1 MAKFR
6 SHIQVLMTT
15 DTVGGVWSYSID
27 LCKSLK
33 DHAFFHL
40 ITTGAR
46 MKDWQRKEAEQLEN
60 VEVFETDYMLEW
72 MDNPWSNI
80 DESCDWLERLEAS
93 IKPDVV
99 HLNAFCYGSLNFKAP
114 SIVVGHSDVYS
125 WWKEVLKEDPPKEY
139 QEYYWRVKKGLDAAD
154 IVIAPSQTMLNYLRK
169 IYNVQTPAK
178 VIYNAAD
185 EAKFYPSSK
194 KPSVFSMGRIWD
206 AAKNIQLVVNA
217 APQINAPV
225 LLAGEQKNNAALQ
238 TNTENIMYLGSLSSE
253 EIAEHLST
261 TAIYCLPAK
270 YEPFGLSVLEA
281 ALSGCALVLGNID
294 SLKEI
299 WGNNA
304 RYVDTEDSKAL
315 ADIIN
320 ELIQNKDLLNEYA
333 KKAFVHAQA
342 FSLNT
347 MAQNY
352 LQLYQQL
359 QQKTLKN
366 KTSVA

>member
-1 MAKFR
+1 MAKFK
-6 SHIQVLMTT
+6 SPIQVLMTT

-33 DHAFFHL
+33 DEVFFHL

-46 MKDWQRKEAEQLEN
+46 MKEWQKKEVEELKN
-60 VEVFETDYMLEW
+60 VEVYETDYMLEW
-72 MDNPWSNI
+72 MDNPWKDI

-125 WWKEVLKEDPPKEY
+125 WWMEVLKEDPPKEY
-139 QEYYWRVKKGLDAAD
+139 LEYYWRVKNGLEAAN
-154 IVIAPSQTMLNYLRK
+154 IVIAPTQSMLNYLLK
-169 IYNVQTPAK
+169 IYKFHTPSK
-178 VIYNAAD
+178 VIFNAAD
-185 EAKFYPSSK
+185 EEKFFPSPK
-194 KPSVFSMGRIWD
+194 KPSVLSMGRLWD
-206 AAKNIQLVVNA
+206 AAKNVQLVINA

-225 LLAGEQKNNAALQ
+225 LLAGEQKDNEALQ
-238 TNTENIMYLGSLSSE
+238 INTENIYYLGSLNTE
-253 EIAEHLST
+253 QIAHQLST

-270 YEPFGLSVLEA
+270 YEPFGLSILEA
-281 ALSGCALVLGNID
+281 AMSGCALVLGNID
-294 SLKEI
+294 SLKEV

-304 RYVDTEDSKAL
+304 KYVDTEDPKAL
-315 ADIIN
+315 ADTIN
-320 ELIQNKDLLNEYA
+320 ELLNNKQLLDEYA
-333 KKAFVHAQA
+333 KKAFIHAQT
-342 FSLNT
+342 FSLHT

-359 QQKTLKN
+359 QQAQKEIK
-366 KTSVA
+366 KAVA